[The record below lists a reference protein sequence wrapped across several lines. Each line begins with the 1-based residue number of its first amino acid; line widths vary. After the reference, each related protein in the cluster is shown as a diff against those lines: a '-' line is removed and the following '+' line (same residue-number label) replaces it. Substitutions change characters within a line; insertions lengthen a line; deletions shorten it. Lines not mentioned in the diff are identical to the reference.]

1 MVSTRYFYG
10 ERSPKLDN
18 GEGSK
23 TARNVDVINGQPL
36 RKKYKMAPRRLCR
49 RPFEPKVDLFTQFLD
64 IRLGPRPI

>member
-23 TARNVDVINGQPL
+23 TARNGDVINGQPL
-36 RKKYKMAPRRLCR
+36 RKKEQNGAEKIMQAT
-49 RPFEPKVDLFTQFLD
+49 F
-64 IRLGPRPI
+64 